1 MNAKELYQKLEIDF
15 ELSKCS
21 DDWSQLDLGEYVTEN
36 FKHRHM
42 GLVLDNAEKIEKVYT
57 AVFPSDLVLRYVLD
71 KGEKNVLILTHHPM
85 IWDTQ
90 NPGYPFV
97 NINKGLLPKL
107 AENKI
112 SLYTLHVPLD
122 KNGEY
127 STSVNYARAV
137 GISQEQDFAKYHGIW
152 AGIIGQ
158 ADCNT
163 LDELVQRVG
172 ETVGHEVKVI
182 RNNANNS
189 ISGQNI
195 AVVGGGGNDLDVM
208 RELLEKGIKTYLTG
222 VASAFSDYPPAVE
235 FDRLAKE
242 HGINLIG
249 ASHYSTEKFACM
261 RMTKYFES
269 LGVPAEFVADKPDMG
284 DIT

>member
-1 MNAKELYQKLEIDF
+1 MNANELYQKLEIDF
-15 ELSKCS
+15 ELDKCS
-21 DDWSQLDLGEYVTEN
+21 DDWGRIDLGEYVTEN
-36 FKHRHM
+36 FKHRYM

-57 AVFPSDLVLRYVLD
+57 AVFPSDLVLKYILD

-107 AENKI
+107 AESKI

-137 GISQEQDFAKYHGIW
+137 GISQEEDFAKYYGVW
-152 AGIIGQ
+152 AGIIGK

-163 LDELVQRVG
+163 LNELAQRVR
-172 ETVGHEVKVI
+172 EAVGHEVEVI
-182 RNNANNS
+182 RNNANNA

-195 AVVGGGGNDLDVM
+195 AVVGGGGNDLDIM
-208 RELLEKGIKTYLTG
+208 KELLEKGIKTYVTG

-269 LGVPAEFVADKPDMG
+269 LGLPAEFVADKPDMG